1 MTPDTPTPTVTL
13 AEFAH
18 GAPREAAPL
27 TPVPAV
33 APAAI
38 HTVEEAAAALSA
50 QYRYAVDGLYE
61 AYRFGLIL
69 LVVKRYLEW
78 KGAGEGEGAARPLDP
93 APAQGAGPRPAP
105 VGAGFVDAEMGEGH
119 DENDAETEVSPC
131 ESARGPAKIEDEL
144 RGGWN
149 RGTEV
154 SPCES
159 ARGPAK
165 IIVGNNGN
173 EMVCAGGWNRGTGLK
188 AWLARYCP
196 EINYSTAKR
205 FLAVAER
212 THAAL
217 AAASDPQA
225 SGASGA
231 SPSDSPSSQSIW
243 GPAPCAGAGEGARS
257 PFPPE
262 AARAPSEAGTPFA
275 IPTFPE
281 ATVRAFL
288 EGKSQRAVLRLGGAR
303 AGAGRPR
310 KDWAA
315 ALGTS
320 PEAAMKRLEEALAPL
335 NELIVVKGTH
345 RLLAAADLETVR
357 AAVALLAARLAEA
370 E

>member
-27 TPVPAV
+27 TPVPAA

-78 KGAGEGEGAARPLDP
+78 KGEGGSEGEGAARPLDP
-93 APAQGAGPRPAP
+93 AEAQGASPRPAP
-105 VGAGFVDAEMGEGH
+105 TGADFVDAEMGDGH
-119 DENDAETEVSPC
+119 DARTEGFSG
-131 ESARGPAKIEDEL
+131 ESARGL
-144 RGGWN
+144 
-149 RGTEV
+149 
-154 SPCES
+154 
-159 ARGPAK
+159 AREMT
-165 IIVGNNGN
+165 VGRNGN
-173 EMVCAGGWNRGTGLK
+173 ILHEGGWNRGTGLK

-217 AAASDPQA
+217 MAASDPQA
-225 SGASGA
+225 SGAS
-231 SPSDSPSSQSIW
+231 PSDSSSSQASW
-243 GPAPCAGAGEGARS
+243 GEAPCASAGVEGA
-257 PFPPE
+257 
-262 AARAPSEAGTPFA
+262 AQAPSEAGTPFA

-320 PEAAMKRLEEALAPL
+320 PEAAFKRLEEALAPL

-357 AAVALLAARLAEA
+357 AAVALLAARLSEA

>member
-27 TPVPAV
+27 TPAAVPAV

-78 KGAGEGEGAARPLDP
+78 KGEGGCEGEGAARPLDP

-105 VGAGFVDAEMGEGH
+105 VGAGVMDAEMGDVH
-119 DENDAETEVSPC
+119 DAGTKGFSG
-131 ESARGPAKIEDEL
+131 ESARGL
-144 RGGWN
+144 
-149 RGTEV
+149 
-154 SPCES
+154 
-159 ARGPAK
+159 AREMT
-165 IIVGNNGN
+165 VGRNGN
-173 EMVCAGGWNRGTGLK
+173 ILHEGGWNRGTGLK

-212 THAAL
+212 THASL
-217 AAASDPQA
+217 AAAAETQ
-225 SGASGA
+225 A
-231 SPSDSPSSQSIW
+231 SPSSPSSQASW

-262 AARAPSEAGTPFA
+262 AAQVPAEAGTPFA

-288 EGKSQRAVLRLGGAR
+288 EGKSQRAVLRAGGAR
-303 AGAGRPR
+303 AGAGGPR

-320 PEAAMKRLEEALAPL
+320 PEAAFKRLEEALAPL

>member
-1 MTPDTPTPTVTL
+1 
-13 AEFAH
+13 
-18 GAPREAAPL
+18 
-27 TPVPAV
+27 
-33 APAAI
+33 
-38 HTVEEAAAALSA
+38 
-50 QYRYAVDGLYE
+50 
-61 AYRFGLIL
+61 
-69 LVVKRYLEW
+69 
-78 KGAGEGEGAARPLDP
+78 
-93 APAQGAGPRPAP
+93 
-105 VGAGFVDAEMGEGH
+105 
-119 DENDAETEVSPC
+119 
-131 ESARGPAKIEDEL
+131 
-144 RGGWN
+144 
-149 RGTEV
+149 
-154 SPCES
+154 
-159 ARGPAK
+159 
-165 IIVGNNGN
+165 
-173 EMVCAGGWNRGTGLK
+173 MVCAGGWNRGTGLK

-217 AAASDPQA
+217 AASDPQA
-225 SGASGA
+225 SA
-231 SPSDSPSSQSIW
+231 SPSSPADW

-262 AARAPSEAGTPFA
+262 AAQVPSEAGTPFA

-288 EGKSQRAVLRLGGAR
+288 EGKSQRAVLRAGGAR

-320 PEAAMKRLEEALAPL
+320 PEAAFKRLEEALAPL

-357 AAVALLAARLAEA
+357 AAVALLAARLSEA

>member
-1 MTPDTPTPTVTL
+1 MNLEPTPTVTL

-18 GAPREAAPL
+18 GAPREVAPL
-27 TPVPAV
+27 TPVPAVAPAV

-69 LVVKRYLEW
+69 LVVKRYIEW
-78 KGAGEGEGAARPLDP
+78 KGEGGSEGEGAARPLDP

-105 VGAGFVDAEMGEGH
+105 VGAGLEDAGIDDTDTLG
-119 DENDAETEVSPC
+119 NGGLPG
-131 ESARGPAKIEDEL
+131 ESARGLARREQPHGGAL
-144 RGGWN
+144 AAPGWN
-149 RGTEV
+149 RG
-154 SPCES
+154 
-159 ARGPAK
+159 
-165 IIVGNNGN
+165 
-173 EMVCAGGWNRGTGLK
+173 MGLK

-217 AAASDPQA
+217 MAASDPQA
-225 SGASGA
+225 SGAS
-231 SPSDSPSSQSIW
+231 PSDSSSSQSSW

-262 AARAPSEAGTPFA
+262 AAAQVPAEAGTPFA

-288 EGKSQRAVLRLGGAR
+288 EGKSQRAVLRAGGAR

-320 PEAAMKRLEEALAPL
+320 PEAAFKRLEEALAPL

>member
-27 TPVPAV
+27 TPVPAA

-78 KGAGEGEGAARPLDP
+78 KGEGEGEGAAHPLDP
-93 APAQGAGPRPAP
+93 AEAQGASPRPAP
-105 VGAGFVDAEMGEGH
+105 VGAGFVDAEMGDGH
-119 DENDAETEVSPC
+119 DAGTGGLPG
-131 ESARGPAKIEDEL
+131 ESARGLARCEQPHGGAL
-144 RGGWN
+144 AAPGWN
-149 RGTEV
+149 RG
-154 SPCES
+154 
-159 ARGPAK
+159 
-165 IIVGNNGN
+165 
-173 EMVCAGGWNRGTGLK
+173 MGLK

-225 SGASGA
+225 SGAS
-231 SPSDSPSSQSIW
+231 PSDSSASPSSQSSW

-320 PEAAMKRLEEALAPL
+320 PEAAFKRLEEALAPL

>member
-78 KGAGEGEGAARPLDP
+78 KGEGEGEGAARPLDP

-105 VGAGFVDAEMGEGH
+105 VGAGFVDAEMGDGH
-119 DENDAETEVSPC
+119 DAGTEGFSG
-131 ESARGPAKIEDEL
+131 ESARGLARCEQPH
-144 RGGWN
+144 GGALAA
-149 RGTEV
+149 
-154 SPCES
+154 P
-159 ARGPAK
+159 
-165 IIVGNNGN
+165 
-173 EMVCAGGWNRGTGLK
+173 GWNRGTGLK

-217 AAASDPQA
+217 AAASETP
-225 SGASGA
+225 ASGA
-231 SPSDSPSSQSIW
+231 SPSDSPSSQASW

-262 AARAPSEAGTPFA
+262 AAQVPSEAGTPFA

-281 ATVRAFL
+281 ATVRAYL

-320 PEAAMKRLEEALAPL
+320 PEAAFKRLEEALAPL

-345 RLLAAADLETVR
+345 RLLAADLETVR

>member
-78 KGAGEGEGAARPLDP
+78 KEEGGCEGEGAARPLDP

-105 VGAGFVDAEMGEGH
+105 VGAGVMDAEMGDGH
-119 DENDAETEVSPC
+119 DAGTKGFSG
-131 ESARGPAKIEDEL
+131 ESARGL
-144 RGGWN
+144 
-149 RGTEV
+149 
-154 SPCES
+154 
-159 ARGPAK
+159 AREMT
-165 IIVGNNGN
+165 VGRNGN
-173 EMVCAGGWNRGTGLK
+173 ILHEGGWNRGTGLK

-217 AAASDPQA
+217 MAASDPQA
-225 SGASGA
+225 SGAS
-231 SPSDSPSSQSIW
+231 PSDSSSSQSDW

-262 AARAPSEAGTPFA
+262 AAQVPAEAGTPFA

-288 EGKSQRAVLRLGGAR
+288 EGKSQRAVLRAGGAR

-310 KDWAA
+310 KDWAT

-320 PEAAMKRLEEALAPL
+320 PEAAFKRLEEALAPL

-345 RLLAAADLETVR
+345 RLLA
-357 AAVALLAARLAEA
+357 VALLAARLSEA

>member
-18 GAPREAAPL
+18 GAPRKAAPL
-27 TPVPAV
+27 TPVPV
-33 APAAI
+33 AP
-38 HTVEEAAAALSA
+38 TPSPEDVETLTT
-50 QYRYAVDGLYE
+50 QYKKAVNGLYE
-61 AYRFGLIL
+61 AYVFGTML
-69 LVVKRYLEW
+69 LAVKARL
-78 KGAGEGEGAARPLDP
+78 EGAARPLDP

-105 VGAGFVDAEMGEGH
+105 VGAGVMDAEIDGADTLG
-119 DENDAETEVSPC
+119 NGGFSG
-131 ESARGPAKIEDEL
+131 ESARGL
-144 RGGWN
+144 
-149 RGTEV
+149 
-154 SPCES
+154 
-159 ARGPAK
+159 AREMT
-165 IIVGNNGN
+165 VGRNGN
-173 EMVCAGGWNRGTGLK
+173 ILHEGGWNRGTGLK

-217 AAASDPQA
+217 AAASEPP
-225 SGASGA
+225 ASGA
-231 SPSDSPSSQSIW
+231 SPSSPADW

-262 AARAPSEAGTPFA
+262 AAQVPAEVGTPFA

-288 EGKSQRAVLRLGGAR
+288 EGKSQRAVLRAGGAR

-320 PEAAMKRLEEALAPL
+320 PEAAFKRLEEALAPL

>member
-27 TPVPAV
+27 TPVPA
-33 APAAI
+33 AP
-38 HTVEEAAAALSA
+38 TPSPEDVETLTT
-50 QYRYAVDGLYE
+50 QYKKAVNGLYE
-61 AYRFGLIL
+61 AYVFGTML
-69 LVVKRYLEW
+69 LAVKARL
-78 KGAGEGEGAARPLDP
+78 EGAARPLDP

-105 VGAGFVDAEMGEGH
+105 VGAGVMDAGMGDGH
-119 DENDAETEVSPC
+119 DAGTGVSPC
-131 ESARGPAKIEDEL
+131 SLTRETAR
-144 RGGWN
+144 R
-149 RGTEV
+149 
-154 SPCES
+154 
-159 ARGPAK
+159 
-165 IIVGNNGN
+165 IVGNNGN
-173 EMVCAGGWNRGTGLK
+173 EMVCAGGWNAGTGLK

-196 EINYSTAKR
+196 EINYKTACR

-217 AAASDPQA
+217 AAASETPA
-225 SGASGA
+225 SA
-231 SPSDSPSSQSIW
+231 SPSSQAIW
-243 GPAPCAGAGEGARS
+243 GEAPCASAGVEGA
-257 PFPPE
+257 
-262 AARAPSEAGTPFA
+262 AQAPSEAA
-275 IPTFPE
+275 
-281 ATVRAFL
+281 VRAFL
-288 EGKSQRAVLRLGGAR
+288 EGKSQRAVLRAGGAR

-320 PEAAMKRLEEALAPL
+320 PEAAFKRLEEALAPL

>member
-27 TPVPAV
+27 SPVPAV

-93 APAQGAGPRPAP
+93 APAQGASPRPAP
-105 VGAGFVDAEMGEGH
+105 VGAGFVDAEMGNGH
-119 DENDAETEVSPC
+119 DAETGGLPG
-131 ESARGPAKIEDEL
+131 ESARGLARCEQPHGGAL
-144 RGGWN
+144 AAPGWN
-149 RGTEV
+149 RG
-154 SPCES
+154 
-159 ARGPAK
+159 
-165 IIVGNNGN
+165 
-173 EMVCAGGWNRGTGLK
+173 MGLK

-225 SGASGA
+225 SGVSESSA
-231 SPSDSPSSQSIW
+231 SPSSQSSW

-262 AARAPSEAGTPFA
+262 AAQAPSEAGTPFA

-320 PEAAMKRLEEALAPL
+320 PEAAFKRLEEALAPL

>member
-1 MTPDTPTPTVTL
+1 MTPDTPTPTITL

-27 TPVPAV
+27 TPVPAVAPAV

-78 KGAGEGEGAARPLDP
+78 KGEGGSEGEGAARPLDP

-105 VGAGFVDAEMGEGH
+105 VGAGVMDAGIDGA
-119 DENDAETEVSPC
+119 DTLGNRGFSG
-131 ESARGPAKIEDEL
+131 ESARGL
-144 RGGWN
+144 
-149 RGTEV
+149 
-154 SPCES
+154 
-159 ARGPAK
+159 AREITIGR
-165 IIVGNNGN
+165 NGN
-173 EMVCAGGWNRGTGLK
+173 ALHEGGWNRGTGLK

-217 AAASDPQA
+217 MAAAETQTSA
-225 SGASGA
+225 
-231 SPSDSPSSQSIW
+231 SPSSQASW

-262 AARAPSEAGTPFA
+262 AAAQVPSEVGTPFA

-288 EGKSQRAVLRLGGAR
+288 EGKSQRAVLRAGGVR

-320 PEAAMKRLEEALAPL
+320 PEAAFKRLEEALAPL
-335 NELIVVKGTH
+335 NELIVVKGVH
-345 RLLAAADLETVR
+345 RLLGAADLETVR
-357 AAVALLAARLAEA
+357 AAVALLTARLAEA

>member
-27 TPVPAV
+27 TPVPA
-33 APAAI
+33 AP
-38 HTVEEAAAALSA
+38 TPSPEDVETLTT
-50 QYRYAVDGLYE
+50 QYKKAVNGLYE
-61 AYRFGLIL
+61 AYVFGTML
-69 LVVKRYLEW
+69 LAVKARL
-78 KGAGEGEGAARPLDP
+78 EGAARPLDP
-93 APAQGAGPRPAP
+93 AEAQGASPRPAP
-105 VGAGFVDAEMGEGH
+105 VGAGFVDAEMGDGH
-119 DENDAETEVSPC
+119 DAETGGFSS
-131 ESARGPAKIEDEL
+131 ESARGPARE
-144 RGGWN
+144 
-149 RGTEV
+149 
-154 SPCES
+154 
-159 ARGPAK
+159 
-165 IIVGNNGN
+165 IVVGKNGN
-173 EMVCAGGWNRGTGLK
+173 LLTGSGWNRGTGLK

-231 SPSDSPSSQSIW
+231 SPSDSSSSQSIW
-243 GPAPCAGAGEGARS
+243 GEAPCASAGVEGVAQ
-257 PFPPE
+257 
-262 AARAPSEAGTPFA
+262 APS
-275 IPTFPE
+275 E

-320 PEAAMKRLEEALAPL
+320 PEAAFKRLEEALAPL
-335 NELIVVKGTH
+335 NELIVVKGAH
-345 RLLAAADLETVR
+345 RLLGAADLETVR

>member
-1 MTPDTPTPTVTL
+1 MTPDTPTPPLTL
-13 AEFAH
+13 AEV
-18 GAPREAAPL
+18 APGPPPEAAPPPPRPPPPTPSPEDVETL
-27 TPVPAV
+27 TTQYKKAV
-33 APAAI
+33 N
-38 HTVEEAAAALSA
+38 
-50 QYRYAVDGLYE
+50 GLYE
-61 AYRFGLIL
+61 AYVFGTML
-69 LVVKRYLEW
+69 LAVKARL
-78 KGAGEGEGAARPLDP
+78 EGAARPLDP

-105 VGAGFVDAEMGEGH
+105 VGAGFVDAEMGNGH
-119 DENDAETEVSPC
+119 DAGTGGLPGSLTRET
-131 ESARGPAKIEDEL
+131 AREMTVGRNGNILHE
-144 RGGWN
+144 GGWN
-149 RGTEV
+149 
-154 SPCES
+154 
-159 ARGPAK
+159 A
-165 IIVGNNGN
+165 
-173 EMVCAGGWNRGTGLK
+173 GTGLK
-188 AWLARYCP
+188 AWLAAHCP
-196 EINYSTAKR
+196 EINYKTACR

-217 AAASDPQA
+217 VAASETSA
-225 SGASGA
+225 SEASESSA
-231 SPSDSPSSQSIW
+231 SPSSQSIW

-262 AARAPSEAGTPFA
+262 AAQAPSEAGTPFA
-275 IPTFPE
+275 IPIFPE

-320 PEAAMKRLEEALAPL
+320 PEAAFKRLEEALAPL

>member
-27 TPVPAV
+27 TPVPA
-33 APAAI
+33 AP
-38 HTVEEAAAALSA
+38 TPSPEDVETLTT
-50 QYRYAVDGLYE
+50 QYKKAVNGLYE
-61 AYRFGLIL
+61 AYVFGTML
-69 LVVKRYLEW
+69 LAVKARL
-78 KGAGEGEGAARPLDP
+78 EGAARPLDP

-105 VGAGFVDAEMGEGH
+105 VGAGF
-119 DENDAETEVSPC
+119 AETQEPLENTGSFGSLTR
-131 ESARGPAKIEDEL
+131 ET
-144 RGGWN
+144 
-149 RGTEV
+149 TERI
-154 SPCES
+154 SF
-159 ARGPAK
+159 GK
-165 IIVGNNGN
+165 NGIV
-173 EMVCAGGWNRGTGLK
+173 ADWRAGTGLK
-188 AWLARYCP
+188 AWLARHCP
-196 EINYSTAKR
+196 EINYKTACR

-225 SGASGA
+225 PGASESSV
-231 SPSDSPSSQSIW
+231 SPSIW
-243 GPAPCAGAGEGARS
+243 GEAPCASAGVEGA
-257 PFPPE
+257 
-262 AARAPSEAGTPFA
+262 AQAPSEAA
-275 IPTFPE
+275 
-281 ATVRAFL
+281 VRAFL
-288 EGKSQRAVLRLGGAR
+288 EGKSQRAVLRAGGAR

-320 PEAAMKRLEEALAPL
+320 PEAAFKRLEEALAPL

-345 RLLAAADLETVR
+345 RLLAAGDLETVR

>member
-78 KGAGEGEGAARPLDP
+78 KGEREGEGAARPLDP

-119 DENDAETEVSPC
+119 DAGTGRVSG
-131 ESARGPAKIEDEL
+131 ESARGL
-144 RGGWN
+144 
-149 RGTEV
+149 
-154 SPCES
+154 
-159 ARGPAK
+159 AREMTIGR
-165 IIVGNNGN
+165 NGN
-173 EMVCAGGWNRGTGLK
+173 ALHEGGWNRGTGLK

-225 SGASGA
+225 SEASGA
-231 SPSDSPSSQSIW
+231 SPSDSPSSQASW

-262 AARAPSEAGTPFA
+262 AARAPAEAGTPFA

-335 NELIVVKGTH
+335 NELIVVKGAH

>member
-1 MTPDTPTPTVTL
+1 MNLEPTPTVTL

-18 GAPREAAPL
+18 GVPREAAPL
-27 TPVPAV
+27 TPVPAVVPAV

-78 KGAGEGEGAARPLDP
+78 KGEGGSEGEGAARPLDP
-93 APAQGAGPRPAP
+93 AEAQGASPRPAP
-105 VGAGFVDAEMGEGH
+105 VGAGFVDAEIDGADTLG
-119 DENDAETEVSPC
+119 NGGFTG
-131 ESARGPAKIEDEL
+131 ESARGLAREMTQKGAN
-144 RGGWN
+144 GGLL
-149 RGTEV
+149 
-154 SPCES
+154 
-159 ARGPAK
+159 A
-165 IIVGNNGN
+165 
-173 EMVCAGGWNRGTGLK
+173 AGGWNRGTGLK

-217 AAASDPQA
+217 MAASAPQA
-225 SGASGA
+225 SA
-231 SPSDSPSSQSIW
+231 SPSSQADW

-262 AARAPSEAGTPFA
+262 AAQVPAEVGTPFA

-281 ATVRAFL
+281 ETVRAYL
-288 EGKSQRAVLRLGGAR
+288 EGKSQRQLLGRGGAR

-320 PEAAMKRLEEALAPL
+320 PEAAFKRLEEALAPL

-357 AAVALLAARLAEA
+357 AAVALLAARLSEA

>member
-27 TPVPAV
+27 TPVPA
-33 APAAI
+33 APTPSPEDI
-38 HTVEEAAAALSA
+38 ETLTT
-50 QYRYAVDGLYE
+50 QYKKAVNGLYE
-61 AYRFGLIL
+61 AYVFGTML
-69 LVVKRYLEW
+69 LAVKARL
-78 KGAGEGEGAARPLDP
+78 EGAARPRDP

-105 VGAGFVDAEMGEGH
+105 VGAGF
-119 DENDAETEVSPC
+119 AETQEPLENTGSFGSLTR
-131 ESARGPAKIEDEL
+131 ET
-144 RGGWN
+144 
-149 RGTEV
+149 TERI
-154 SPCES
+154 SF
-159 ARGPAK
+159 GK
-165 IIVGNNGN
+165 NGIV
-173 EMVCAGGWNRGTGLK
+173 ADWRAGTGLK
-188 AWLARYCP
+188 AWLARHCP
-196 EINYSTAKR
+196 EINYKTACR

-225 SGASGA
+225 PGASESSV
-231 SPSDSPSSQSIW
+231 SPSIW
-243 GPAPCAGAGEGARS
+243 GEAPCASAGVEGA
-257 PFPPE
+257 
-262 AARAPSEAGTPFA
+262 AQAPSEAA
-275 IPTFPE
+275 
-281 ATVRAFL
+281 VRAFL
-288 EGKSQRAVLRLGGAR
+288 EGKSQRAVLRAGGAR

-320 PEAAMKRLEEALAPL
+320 PEAAFKRLEEALAPL

-345 RLLAAADLETVR
+345 RLLAAGDLETVR

>member
-18 GAPREAAPL
+18 GAPREVAPLTPAASL
-27 TPVPAV
+27 TPVPA
-33 APAAI
+33 AP
-38 HTVEEAAAALSA
+38 TPSPEDVETLTT
-50 QYRYAVDGLYE
+50 QYKKAVNGLYE
-61 AYRFGLIL
+61 AYVFGTML
-69 LVVKRYLEW
+69 LAVKARL
-78 KGAGEGEGAARPLDP
+78 EGAACPLDP

-105 VGAGFVDAEMGEGH
+105 VGAGVMDAEMRDGH
-119 DENDAETEVSPC
+119 DAGTEGFSG
-131 ESARGPAKIEDEL
+131 ESARGL
-144 RGGWN
+144 
-149 RGTEV
+149 
-154 SPCES
+154 
-159 ARGPAK
+159 AREMT
-165 IIVGNNGN
+165 VGRNGN
-173 EMVCAGGWNRGTGLK
+173 ILHEGGWNRGTGLK

-225 SGASGA
+225 SGAS
-231 SPSDSPSSQSIW
+231 PSSPAIW
-243 GPAPCAGAGEGARS
+243 GEAPCASAGVEGA
-257 PFPPE
+257 
-262 AARAPSEAGTPFA
+262 AQAPS
-275 IPTFPE
+275 E

-288 EGKSQRAVLRLGGAR
+288 EGKSQRAVLRAGGAR

-320 PEAAMKRLEEALAPL
+320 PEAAFKRLEEALAPL

-345 RLLAAADLETVR
+345 RLLVAADLETVR

>member
-1 MTPDTPTPTVTL
+1 MNLEPTPTVTL

-27 TPVPAV
+27 TLVPAA
-33 APAAI
+33 AP
-38 HTVEEAAAALSA
+38 TPSPEDVETLTT
-50 QYRYAVDGLYE
+50 QYKKAVNGLYE
-61 AYRFGLIL
+61 AYVFGTML
-69 LVVKRYLEW
+69 LAVKAHL
-78 KGAGEGEGAARPLDP
+78 EGAARPLDP

-105 VGAGFVDAEMGEGH
+105 VGAGF
-119 DENDAETEVSPC
+119 AETQEPLENTGSFGSLTR
-131 ESARGPAKIEDEL
+131 ET
-144 RGGWN
+144 
-149 RGTEV
+149 TERI
-154 SPCES
+154 SF
-159 ARGPAK
+159 GK
-165 IIVGNNGN
+165 NGIV
-173 EMVCAGGWNRGTGLK
+173 ADWRAGTGLK
-188 AWLARYCP
+188 AWLARHCP
-196 EINYSTAKR
+196 EINYKTACR

-217 AAASDPQA
+217 AAASETQ
-225 SGASGA
+225 ASGA
-231 SPSDSPSSQSIW
+231 SPSSPADW

-262 AARAPSEAGTPFA
+262 AAQVPAEVGTPFA

-288 EGKSQRAVLRLGGAR
+288 EGKSQRAVLRAGGAR
-303 AGAGRPR
+303 TGAGRPR

-320 PEAAMKRLEEALAPL
+320 PEAAFKRLEEALAPL

-357 AAVALLAARLAEA
+357 AAVALLASRLSEA

>member
-1 MTPDTPTPTVTL
+1 MPPDTPTPTVTL

-27 TPVPAV
+27 TPVPAVVPAV

-78 KGAGEGEGAARPLDP
+78 KGEGEGAARPLDP

-105 VGAGFVDAEMGEGH
+105 VGAGVVDAEIDGADTLG
-119 DENDAETEVSPC
+119 NGGFTG
-131 ESARGPAKIEDEL
+131 ESARGLAREMTQKGAN
-144 RGGWN
+144 GGLL
-149 RGTEV
+149 
-154 SPCES
+154 
-159 ARGPAK
+159 A
-165 IIVGNNGN
+165 
-173 EMVCAGGWNRGTGLK
+173 AGGWNRGTGLK

-225 SGASGA
+225 SA
-231 SPSDSPSSQSIW
+231 SPSIW

-262 AARAPSEAGTPFA
+262 AAQVPAEAGTPFA

-288 EGKSQRAVLRLGGAR
+288 EGKSQRAVLRAGGAR

-320 PEAAMKRLEEALAPL
+320 PEAAFKRLEEALAPL

-357 AAVALLAARLAEA
+357 AAVALLAARLSEA